1 MSLADFFTPIKLS
14 DFTAKEEYLKS
25 QFGSVI
31 QRYQDEFPDLEDEE
45 LRPNLAI
52 IGVEE
57 DRASVNNKGTA
68 KAPNAVRKHLY
79 DLYQGDYKIKIAD
92 FGNIKAGETV
102 NDTYAALKVVVEEL
116 VKKDIVPIIIGGGH
130 DLTYAQYRGYQDL
143 EQKVEVAIVDA
154 KFDLDQEN

>member
-1 MSLADFFTPIKLS
+1 KTEYLNSQLGQVIHIY
-14 DFTAKEEYLKS
+14 KEEFL
-25 QFGSVI
+25 
-31 QRYQDEFPDLEDEE
+31 DLEDEE

-116 VKKDIVPIIIGGGH
+116 VKKDIV
-130 DLTYAQYRGYQDL
+130 
-143 EQKVEVAIVDA
+143 
-154 KFDLDQEN
+154 